1 MERRECTRY
10 RLACQVR
17 FSWAR
22 SHSGHQRARSIYLDG
37 CLSTGCGNG
46 SPEDSHCSRSP
57 RCADSKAQRGR
68 TSAAGR
74 ASPWRSGAKWLC
86 RCHQGLRT
94 VVSMMD
100 EAAMAARIG
109 RKIKGL
115 RGIPMSNQRVL
126 VRGHFIRG
134 SEQTIYRELSRKEE
148 RRQQS
153 RYGLRARVDFRW
165 KDREK
170 FYHHGE
176 GFTRDISPTGMFVY
190 ADSHP
195 PPKADIRVEVFFS
208 PLAEG
213 VSALQIECESAR
225 APRGPAYARR
235 TTGWICGGRRNLCA
249 AQDQNGRKESRPR

>member
-1 MERRECTRY
+1 
-10 RLACQVR
+10 
-17 FSWAR
+17 
-22 SHSGHQRARSIYLDG
+22 
-37 CLSTGCGNG
+37 
-46 SPEDSHCSRSP
+46 
-57 RCADSKAQRGR
+57 
-68 TSAAGR
+68 
-74 ASPWRSGAKWLC
+74 
-86 RCHQGLRT
+86 
-94 VVSMMD
+94 MMD

-115 RGIPMSNQRVL
+115 RGIPMSNQRVP

-165 KDREK
+165 KDRGK

-176 GFTRDISPTGMFVY
+176 GFTRDISPIGMFVY

-213 VSALQIECESAR
+213 VSALQMSAKAHVLR
-225 APRGPAYARR
+225 VDPPTPGEPQAGFAAVGATFVLHKTKMDAKSRDRDRQNSKPRLFERGVTR
-235 TTGWICGGRRNLCA
+235 GRC
-249 AQDQNGRKESRPR
+249 